1 MHHRGFTQHHFFS
14 PIVASLK
21 FRFESKS
28 GAGFTL
34 VELLISIAITG
45 FLAALMFNN
54 FSKEK
59 DRNALKT
66 TVHQLQ
72 TEIQKMQTNAQGGV
86 VTGSGVP
93 KGYGVY
99 IPQAGSSGSS
109 IVVFADQAGTDFR
122 HNSGDTDIRTYTL
135 PTGVTINKLSNGSAA
150 SYTTLDIVFATPNGT
165 AKVTGNIAPS
175 NADTPNVASIYIKS
189 SKLNVCYAITVT
201 KDVGTVSQR
210 QLTSSC

>member
-1 MHHRGFTQHHFFS
+1 MHRRGFTQPHFFT
-14 PIVASLK
+14 PIVVPLK
-21 FRFESKS
+21 FRFARKS

-86 VTGSGVP
+86 VTGTGVP
-93 KGYGVY
+93 LGYGVN
-99 IPQAGSSGSS
+99 IPSAGASSGTSF
-109 IVVFADQAGTDFR
+109 IVFADQAGNDFR
-122 HNSGDTDIRTYTL
+122 RNSGDTDIRTYTL
-135 PTGVTINKLSNGSAA
+135 PTGVVIKKITDGSSTIYNR
-150 SYTTLDIVFATPNGT
+150 LDVVFATPNGT
-165 AKVTGNIAPS
+165 AIITGSTGSAPS
-175 NADTPNVASIYIKS
+175 VAVIFIQST
-189 SKLNVCYAITVT
+189 KLNVCYAITVT
-201 KDVGTVSQR
+201 ANVGTVSQR
-210 QLTSSC
+210 QLATPC